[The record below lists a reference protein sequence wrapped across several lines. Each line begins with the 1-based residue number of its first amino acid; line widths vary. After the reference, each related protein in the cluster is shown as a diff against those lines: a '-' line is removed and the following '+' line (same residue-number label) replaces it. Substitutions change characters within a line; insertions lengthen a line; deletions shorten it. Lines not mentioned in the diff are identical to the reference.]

1 MRQVILAS
9 GSPYRRQLLDR
20 LGLPYSAQAPDV
32 DETPSRDESP
42 DAYVERIAREKAEA
56 LAGEHPDALIIGSDQ
71 AAVIDGHILG
81 KPRTKARA
89 QAQLIRASGRT
100 VEFLTGIAL
109 LDTRSGKLQSDVVPF
124 RVHFR
129 QLDPTAVDRY
139 LEREQ
144 PYDCAGSFKAEG
156 LGIVLFERMEGDDP
170 TALIGLPLIRLTGM
184 LQDAGLNLP

>member
-42 DAYVERIAREKAEA
+42 DAYVERLARKKAEA

>member
-42 DAYVERIAREKAEA
+42 DAYVERIARKKAEA

>member
-42 DAYVERIAREKAEA
+42 DAYVERLAREKAEA

>member
-109 LDTRSGKLQSDVVPF
+109 
-124 RVHFR
+124 
-129 QLDPTAVDRY
+129 
-139 LEREQ
+139 
-144 PYDCAGSFKAEG
+144 
-156 LGIVLFERMEGDDP
+156 
-170 TALIGLPLIRLTGM
+170 
-184 LQDAGLNLP
+184 